1 MQIGKP
7 QRVIVVEP
15 LELPVGNPKRD
26 PEPAEPTILPE
37 HEPVK
42 PEKVRVAP

>member
-15 LELPVGNPKRD
+15 LELPVVNPERNPD
-26 PEPAEPTILPE
+26 AEPVVPEPE
-37 HEPVK
+37 
-42 PEKVRVAP
+42 PEKVPVAP